1 MIPREE
7 LRRAVEWSMKL
18 ATLERRD
25 PVTGRPDPD
34 GRLVVVSPD
43 HRWGLEVPGVH
54 SMRDAMDR
62 WDEVLPLLEHA
73 ARQLSAGETAGACD
87 LATATFMA
95 PLPRTWSWL
104 DGSAF
109 IQHVLL
115 VRKARG
121 AEPPEDLRTVPL
133 MYQGASD
140 NLLGPRADLP
150 LRHPGDGM
158 DFEAEVAVVLG
169 PVAMG
174 TPASDAGGAVRLI
187 MLMNDVSLRNLIPRE
202 LAAGFGFFH
211 GKPASSFAPFA
222 VTPDEAGE
230 AWREGRL
237 HLPMR
242 SWLNGVPYGHPDAG
256 EMFFSFPE
264 LIAHAAAT
272 RDLSAGT
279 ILGSG
284 TVSNAD
290 ESVGS
295 SCLAEQRMLEKIATG
310 TMVTPFMKDGDRIE
324 LDILL
329 DDGRSLCGRIDQVV
343 VPAACRNVSG
353 AAG

>member
-1 MIPREE
+1 MPD
-7 LRRAVEWSMKL
+7 ML
-18 ATLERRD
+18 A
-25 PVTGRPDPD
+25 
-34 GRLVVVSPD
+34 
-43 HRWGLEVPGVH
+43 
-54 SMRDAMDR
+54 AMER
-62 WDEVLPLLEHA
+62 WDESRPAFAAAA
-73 ARQLSAGETAGACD
+73 ARLAAGEVAGAVD
-87 LATATFMA
+87 LEAETFMA

-109 IQHVLL
+109 IQHVIL

-133 MYQGASD
+133 MYQGVSD
-140 NLLGPRADLP
+140 NLLGPAADLP
-150 LRHPGDGM
+150 LRDPADGM

-174 TPASDAGGAVRLI
+174 ATPAEAAKAIRLI
-187 MLMNDVSLRNLIPRE
+187 LLMNDVSLRNLIPRE

-230 AWREGRL
+230 AWRDGRL

-242 SWLNGVPYGHPDAG
+242 SWLNGKPYGHPDAG

-290 ESVGS
+290 PAVGS
-295 SCLAEQRMLEKIATG
+295 SCLAEQRMLEKIGTG
-310 TMVTPFMKDGDRIE
+310 TMVTPFMQDGDRIE
-324 LDILL
+324 LDLL
-329 DDGRSLCGRIDQVV
+329 LPDGRSLCGRIDQKV
-343 VPAACRNVSG
+343 VPAARRVV
-353 AAG
+353 AGSAG